1 MNILRKVAQAIQSAH
16 AKLMAIYANTFGE
29 VERLLDATSD
39 EIQKELDKQPS
50 DWKTW
55 HLQRLKQEVRR
66 SLDWFGERSGA
77 VAASGARDGWE
88 AGVQS
93 VDDPIAVAR
102 GEPIHD
108 SPLPLRQTA
117 PQMPSS
123 SPPASVQV
131 PLVSSPPHHIT
142 VGVQLPA
149 LDNHQLVA
157 IEGFLTHKMKD
168 VSADMVKAIN
178 RELGLV
184 VTGLQNQSDAATAI
198 EKLLKVGGRRRA
210 LTVVRTEIGRAFSMA
225 AQRRM
230 EEKVAAGMTGLKKK
244 WRRSG
249 KIHSRQA
256 HDLADGQVVAVHE
269 SFMVGGQPI
278 RYPRDPN
285 APPAQ
290 TINCGCT
297 AIAHMDHW
305 EMLHPGDKPFT
316 EEEIQRNPR
325 HMYTAN
331 SRAEGVAKWIQ
342 TTLEG
347 KRKANGEW
355 RTVGTLPMPVVDFLR
370 AKGVEPASMEIAIS
384 DKLLKRP
391 AREMKRHVWMKG
403 LENDELVGMSAH
415 IDNPKAIY
423 WGKHDHSLHYVFA
436 RKDQG
441 LGKLVVRVRAR
452 ESRSTLK
459 HHNYII
465 SGGSVNRTDV
475 MDTNQ
480 YQLISGAI

>member
-1 MNILRKVAQAIQSAH
+1 MNILRQVAQAIQRAH

-39 EIQKELDKQPS
+39 EIQKELDRQPS
-50 DWKTW
+50 DWKLW
-55 HLQRLKQEVRR
+55 HLQRLQQEVRR
-66 SLDWFGERSGA
+66 SLDWFGEQSGA

-93 VDDPIAVAR
+93 VDDPIAVAK
-102 GEPIHD
+102 GESVHD
-108 SPLPLRQTA
+108 TPLPNT
-117 PQMPSS
+117 PHMPSS
-123 SPPASVQV
+123 SPPESVQV
-131 PLVSSPPHHIT
+131 PLASSLSPHIT

-149 LDNHQLVA
+149 FDNHQLVA

-210 LTVVRTEIGRAFSMA
+210 LTVVRTEIGRAFSIA

-269 SFMVGGQPI
+269 SFKVGGESI
-278 RYPRDPN
+278 RFPRDPN
-285 APPAQ
+285 ASPAQ
-290 TINCGCT
+290 TINCGCA
-297 AIAHMDHW
+297 AIPHMDRW

-325 HMYTAN
+325 HLITAN
-331 SRAEGVAKWIQ
+331 TRAAGVSQWIEN
-342 TTLEG
+342 TLDG

-370 AKGVEPASMEIAIS
+370 SKGVDPATMEIAVS
-384 DKLLKRP
+384 DKLVKRP
-391 AREMKRHVWMKG
+391 ARTAK
-403 LENDELVGMSAH
+403 VGWGKALPVEVLTNIANA
-415 IDNPKAIY
+415 IDFPKAIY
-423 WGKHDHSLHYVFA
+423 WGKQDKSLHYVFEIPGEK
-436 RKDQG
+436 RF
-441 LGKLVVRVRAR
+441 GKLVVRARAADAR
-452 ESRSTLK
+452 SRLK
-459 HHNYII
+459 HHNYVV
-465 SGGSVNRTDV
+465 SGGLVSR
-475 MDTNQ
+475 DTL
-480 YQLISGAI
+480 LIQNLYEPIVGGV